1 MYLKAPRVPLTWRVA
16 LLAGGAT
23 AILAGLTLLVSYQVV
38 RSGLYADLRRS
49 LKEDA
54 AALAQVYSSGE
65 GSANSSLSG
74 PTGGVV
80 LQIYDPRGQLLAAS
94 RPEYE
99 RALASLPA
107 SDVIASGLIATMWS
121 GRLLDAEVEV
131 ALAPFPLGIVAVIAD
146 PAYIAE
152 TLAELSSTLL
162 LAAVPLVALG
172 LLVGYVVAA
181 ASLRSV
187 SRLARLAARLGPDRL
202 EPIVYSG
209 PNDEVG
215 RLAHTVNALVERL
228 RESRDAQRVFLA
240 ETSHELRTPLTSL
253 RGFLHRASR
262 RAGPDASED
271 LVDAQRVSLT
281 MTRLVEDLLQLS
293 RGEIVQEPNPHLV
306 DLATD
311 VLEPVAAEFDGVRLS
326 ARPGALVLGDPQR
339 LRQVIRNLVANAV
352 RVASG
357 AHGVGLSLDIDGQ
370 RAVMRV
376 TDDGP
381 GIAPELLERIF
392 EKFFKGAGGGSGLG
406 LAIAEQ
412 VTRHHGGTIT
422 VVSEPGSTVFT
433 VRLPLVQEDDVE

>member
-1 MYLKAPRVPLTWRVA
+1 MYLKAPRLPLTWRVA

-38 RSGLYADLRRS
+38 RSGLYGDLRRS
-49 LKEDA
+49 LREDA
-54 AALAQVYSSGE
+54 AALARVYNSGE
-65 GSANSSLSG
+65 GSANTSLSG

-80 LQIYDPRGQLLAAS
+80 LQIYDPGGKLVVAS
-94 RPEYE
+94 RPEYD
-99 RALASLPA
+99 RATAALPA
-107 SDVIASGLIATMWS
+107 SDVMASRLVATMWS
-121 GRLLDAEVEV
+121 GRLLNADVEV
-131 ALAPFPLGIVAVIAD
+131 ALAPFVLGVVAVIAD
-146 PAYIAE
+146 PAYISE
-152 TLAELSSTLL
+152 TLADLSRTLF
-162 LAAVPLVALG
+162 LAAIPLVVLG

-187 SRLARLAARLGPDRL
+187 SRLARLASLLGPDRL

-262 RAGPDASED
+262 RAGPEASED
-271 LVDAQRVSLT
+271 LIDAQRVSLT

-293 RGEIVQEPNPHLV
+293 RGEIVQEPSPHLV

-326 ARPGALVLGDPQR
+326 ARAGTLVLGDPQR

-357 AHGVGLSLDIDGQ
+357 AHGVAMSLCVDGQ
-370 RAVMRV
+370 QAVMTV
-376 TDDGP
+376 SDDGP

-392 EKFFKGAGGGSGLG
+392 EKFYKGAGGGSGLG

-422 VVSEPGSTVFT
+422 VVSEPGATEFT
-433 VRLPLVQEDDVE
+433 VRLPLVQEDDVD